1 MTDFPTQPDELDVAW
16 LATASG
22 IESLKG
28 FTTETMTGG
37 FWSNMVR
44 LHLTH
49 AQPDAPT
56 QLVAKFAKTSDQARF
71 ICSTFSLN
79 QTEVSFYQS
88 AATKSPITHP
98 KCYLAQAN
106 DDFSTYVLLMEDLG
120 TSPVDQL
127 KGCPAKDAEAVIDA
141 LARLHSHWWEHP
153 DLNEFAWLSAPRQ
166 MAEGLTLVMSMVS
179 EQAFANLKDCPSV
192 ILESWPRIMDVLPLL
207 LNQLGDQPATL
218 THGDVR
224 LSNLFLNGTTVG
236 FVDWQTARRTHGCY
250 DLAYFVTQSLATETR
265 RAHESRLIRYYQQQ
279 LVRHGAD
286 APTIDELQYAY
297 RLCAVYCLVYPIIA
311 ASSAHASDSLD
322 ALLIADR
329 ALSAVLDN
337 GALELAL

>member
-1 MTDFPTQPDELDVAW
+1 
-16 LATASG
+16 
-22 IESLKG
+22 
-28 FTTETMTGG
+28 
-37 FWSNMVR
+37 
-44 LHLTH
+44 
-49 AQPDAPT
+49 
-56 QLVAKFAKTSDQARF
+56 
-71 ICSTFSLN
+71 
-79 QTEVSFYQS
+79 
-88 AATKSPITHP
+88 
-98 KCYLAQAN
+98 
-106 DDFSTYVLLMEDLG
+106 
-120 TSPVDQL
+120 
-127 KGCPAKDAEAVIDA
+127 
-141 LARLHSHWWEHP
+141 
-153 DLNEFAWLSAPRQ
+153 

-207 LNQLGDQPATL
+207 LN
-218 THGDVR
+218 
-224 LSNLFLNGTTVG
+224 
-236 FVDWQTARRTHGCY
+236 
-250 DLAYFVTQSLATETR
+250 
-265 RAHESRLIRYYQQQ
+265 RLIRYYQQQ